1 MPFLPT
7 ANNVCGLYPFS
18 PERETCCRLSVR
30 ATYPFLRR
38 LSALLLQSHRVARSR
53 ESDKILAD
61 SNPAGI
67 CRPMNPQDPH
77 RQQITFAA
85 FILSFQNGK
94 CFERFPSV
102 SFYILIFLSENCLQK
117 FRTSLSAVFS
127 RHSYTQFS
135 NLSFLPIKNLLPQ
148 GIYPC
153 GKRFLLAYLISR
165 LSREH
170 P

>member
-1 MPFLPT
+1 MVHPFFQERSFVSQTFLLPSCVFIQRKKCNILPLFPLIHIQRST
-7 ANNVCGLYPFS
+7 FHRRS
-18 PERETCCRLSVR
+18 PVPLS
-30 ATYPFLRR
+30 L
-38 LSALLLQSHRVARSR
+38 
-53 ESDKILAD
+53 
-61 SNPAGI
+61 
-67 CRPMNPQDPH
+67 
-77 RQQITFAA
+77 
-85 FILSFQNGK
+85 QNGK
-94 CFERFPSV
+94 RFAFFSLW
-102 SFYILIFLSENCLQK
+102 SFCILIFSSENCLQK

-135 NLSFLPIKNLLPQ
+135 NLSFLPIKNLLSQ